1 MQPIKIQLS
10 KKLKVFSEIITEF
23 LKSSFNFDHFE
34 KKDESHSLCISKI
47 IDGETR
53 AYVNV

>member
-10 KKLKVFSEIITEF
+10 KKLKVFPELLTEF

-53 AYVNV
+53 TYVNV